1 MKHRRKLLII
11 LSLCSAIIFLSAL
24 ETLLFVKSEESFVI
38 YQKWMPG
45 ANFKD
50 FLNSA
55 ILRFVFSLMTPVALS
70 LYSYFTFE
78 KMGTPKLFRI
88 VWGLMVFM
96 ALALKVL
103 ERNFYS
109 LFFDFI
115 LILYMILFFVVINV
129 HRIEESNFLRTS
141 IRERKK
147 IKKKGEKS

>member
-70 LYSYFTFE
+70 FYSYFTFE

-96 ALALKVL
+96 ALALKAL